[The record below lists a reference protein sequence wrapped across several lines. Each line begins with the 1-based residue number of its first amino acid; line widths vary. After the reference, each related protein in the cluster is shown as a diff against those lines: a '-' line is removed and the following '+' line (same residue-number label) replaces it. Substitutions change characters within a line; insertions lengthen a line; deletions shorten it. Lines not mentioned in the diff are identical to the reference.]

1 MSALRRTGD
10 GFDSGDCP
18 ATRLVGCKIELEAES
33 RAWTQ
38 PQTAVAISSRLD
50 GSNSALEAVGLL
62 GNFLILINTGA
73 CAVSGDVGNGYYL
86 FELNPSRAS

>member
-1 MSALRRTGD
+1 VSAYRRTGD
-10 GFDSGDCP
+10 VFGSGDCP
-18 ATRLVGCKIELEAES
+18 ATRSLWCKKELEAES

-38 PQTAVAISSRLD
+38 PQTAVAISSRLN
-50 GSNSALEAVGLL
+50 GSNSALKAVGRL

-86 FELNPSRAS
+86 FGLTPSRAS